1 MVSIPDVIVE
11 SEKVTTGFI
20 TVGTGGVGGVGAVG
34 VQLYT
39 NVKHNTKTRTFCNFR
54 NFNIKRILN

>member
-39 NVKHNTKTRTFCNFR
+39 NVKHNTKTFCNFR
-54 NFNIKRILN
+54 NLNIKII

>member
-20 TVGTGGVGGVGAVG
+20 TVGTGAVG

-39 NVKHNTKTRTFCNFR
+39 NVKHNTQTRTLCNFR
-54 NFNIKRILN
+54 NFNIERIINFLVSN